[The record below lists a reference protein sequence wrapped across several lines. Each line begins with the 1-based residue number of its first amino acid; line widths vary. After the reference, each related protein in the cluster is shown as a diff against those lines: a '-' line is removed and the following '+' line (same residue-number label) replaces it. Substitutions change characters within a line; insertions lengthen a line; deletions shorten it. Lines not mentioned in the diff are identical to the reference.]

1 MMQLNKRWKTATN
14 RLSVRSCIP
23 LIVRAALLWLHDAIE
38 ASRNRRR
45 RVWRLISPLGKPPII
60 IGQFCLLIVLVAAR
74 PELLGVTATSFAAG
88 IAVTTAVLFS

>member
-1 MMQLNKRWKTATN
+1 MR
-14 RLSVRSCIP
+14 RLKQQWTTEINQHSEGSYP
-23 LIVRAALLWLHDAIE
+23 EMIVRAVLLKLHDAIE

-74 PELLGVTATSFAAG
+74 PELLGVTATSFATG